1 MRYSAAAL
9 VALAFANLSAGQVAP
24 HAASSR
30 NFCGTPPPGWTP
42 PGQREGQGH
51 DTNILGC
58 HALIGER
65 SRALKDRARRR
76 SD

>member
-9 VALAFANLSAGQVAP
+9 AALAFANLAAGQVR
-24 HAASSR
+24 HYAARSPY
-30 NFCGTPPPGWTP
+30 FCGTPPPGWTP
-42 PGQREGQGH
+42 PEQRRGQGH
-51 DTNILGC
+51 DINILGC
-58 HALIGER
+58 HTLIGER

>member
-24 HAASSR
+24 HAAPSPY
-30 NFCGTPPPGWTP
+30 FCGTPPPGWTP
-42 PGQREGQGH
+42 PGQRGGQGH
-51 DTNILGC
+51 DINILAC

>member
-1 MRYSAAAL
+1 MRFSALAL
-9 VALAFANLSAGQVAP
+9 ASLAFATLSAGQVP
-24 HAASSR
+24 HSVARSPY
-30 NFCGTPPPGWTP
+30 FCGTPPPGWTP

-51 DTNILGC
+51 DANILGC

-65 SRALKDRARRR
+65 NRALKDRAKRR